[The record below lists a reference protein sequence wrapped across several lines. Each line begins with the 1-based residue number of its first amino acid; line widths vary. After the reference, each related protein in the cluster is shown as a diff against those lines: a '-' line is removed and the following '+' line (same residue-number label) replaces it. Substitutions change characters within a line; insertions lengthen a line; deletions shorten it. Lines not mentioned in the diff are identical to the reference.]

1 VELVL
6 DFVRNLGKVVLR
18 IQRQQFPGQSERV
31 IKISGFV
38 LSLSNEFMLEFLEKL
53 QVSQIL
59 ISQGLNRRKVTSSPI
74 TAFMAAVSLAA
85 A

>member
-1 VELVL
+1 MELVL
-6 DFVRNLGKVVLR
+6 DFIGNLGKVVLG
-18 IQRQQFPGQSERV
+18 IQRQQFPGQSQRV

-53 QVSQIL
+53 QVGQIL
-59 ISQGLNRRKVTSSPI
+59 ISQGLDRKKVTSSPM